1 VGGRNEQ
8 RARTFGFCALLQ
20 LRKSPRISLV
30 RFAGSIPR
38 ALDPAPSIP
47 SSLIRGGPPRT
58 LCGAIHSPPSGRDH
72 APHEPPKKT
81 GKPGAAS
88 RGGARRS
95 RGGPLRDPS
104 PHRPRQSCPAAGSLP
119 RRFAASNQ
127 GAASFPA
134 RHRPPRASSPMT
146 HTKTAGPVAPPRQA
160 GSTPL
165 SSAARRGLRQ
175 APCPVDRFRARNP
188 VSATQWRQ
196 ARADT
201 QRWLEDRTIAPNR
214 GVPGFGHE
222 ASRPGTR
229 RSPLAPSASSS
240 RAGPRPSVR
249 PCAGSRKT
257 TDRDRPPS
265 ARA

>member
-1 VGGRNEQ
+1 LDFAPCCNSGNR
-8 RARTFGFCALLQ
+8 RAFPWSA
-20 LRKSPRISLV
+20 S
-30 RFAGSIPR
+30 R
-38 ALDPAPSIP
+38 AVFPAPSTP
-47 SSLIRGGPPRT
+47 PHLSRRRSSAEVRPEPCAARFIRPRAVAIT
-58 LCGAIHSPPSGRDH
+58 LPTNR
-72 APHEPPKKT
+72 PK
-81 GKPGAAS
+81 KPGAAS

-127 GAASFPA
+127 GAPSFPA

-165 SSAARRGLRQ
+165 SSAACRRLRH
-175 APCPVDRFRARNP
+175 APCPVDRFRASNP